1 MEVGVLR
8 HGDVSGGGRSGQGQA
23 ATASDAAKDSNPGQR
38 GHECQGERCGRGLVD
53 RQPAGGTSLS
63 SGSAEAS
70 NGKPNERLRRL
81 RGRGRRVPR
90 WVPHT
95 TPSSLP
101 ERYAWL
107 LAGADHQLASLGQSE
122 RAGPPPAVD
131 RGGERRPDDGDD
143 GDNSD
148 DGVVDDR
155 RRDDV
160 PTRRPG
166 DNGPRIR
173 CV

>member
-38 GHECQGERCGRGLVD
+38 SHERQREHRGRRLMD
-53 RQPAGGTSLS
+53 RQPAGGASLS

-70 NGKPNERLRRL
+70 DGKPDERLRCL

-101 ERYAWL
+101 ERRAWL
-107 LAGADHQLASLGQSE
+107 LAGADHQLASLGQSK
-122 RAGPPPAVD
+122 RAGPPPAAD
-131 RGGERRPDDGDD
+131 RGGERRPDDDDD
-143 GDNSD
+143 GDNGD
-148 DGVVDDR
+148 DGVVDDQQC
-155 RRDDV
+155 DDV
-160 PTRRPG
+160 PVRHPG
-166 DNGPRIR
+166 DNGPRINR
-173 CV
+173 V